1 MKVKNRNRFLVMAL
15 LGLCLGASGAEKSPA
30 VCAVHNGV
38 LDKLSGGS
46 TVVWQNKVV
55 ATDGALHFDGKESAL
70 QLRLPKTLKSATFVA
85 DLTVPDYPEKDLGGI
100 LVRPGFHNMLAVRND
115 GRFSFSIWGEDKKSS
130 KAIASRTRAT
140 PGIRY
145 RVAGVVDCGPD
156 EKTCELTLYV
166 NGTAEASGEL
176 PGAPFPY
183 GKDLFV
189 GAGNRSGKWMRPQK
203 ADIINF
209 WVFDRAL
216 DGEEITALK

>member
-1 MKVKNRNRFLVMAL
+1 MVAL
-15 LGLCLGASGAEKSPA
+15 LGLCLGASGAEKSSA
-30 VCAVHNGV
+30 VCAMRNGD
-38 LDKLSGGS
+38 LDKLSGGA
-46 TVVWQNKVV
+46 TVVWQNKVT

-100 LVRPGFHNMLAVRND
+100 LARPGFHNMLAVRND
-115 GRFSFSIWGEDKKSS
+115 GRFSFSVWGEDKKSN
-130 KAIASRTRAT
+130 KAIVSRTRAT

-145 RVAGVVDCGPD
+145 RVAGILACGPD
-156 EKTCELTLYV
+156 GKTGELTLYV
-166 NGTAEASGEL
+166 NGNAEASGEL
-176 PGAPFPY
+176 PCAPFPY

-189 GAGNRSGKWMRPQK
+189 GAGDRSGKWMRPQE
-203 ADIINF
+203 ADIVNF